1 MRPASANKPSVQK
14 IQEQGIKTWCIDL
27 NESSD
32 LIFAL
37 SGVDVLISAIGPQDV
52 LQQKKLFQAAK
63 RAGVKRIVPCAF
75 ITVAPPNGAMLVRD
89 EVRTA
94 KTTRRDSGL
103 TDQSNRRKKFTT
115 TSSSL
120 AFLILL

>member
-14 IQEQGIKTWCIDL
+14 IQDQGIKTWFIDL
-27 NESSD
+27 NESND
-32 LIFAL
+32 LISAL

-63 RAGVKRIVPCAF
+63 LAGIKRVVPCAF
-75 ITVAPPNGAMLVRD
+75 ITVAPPNGAMSLRD

-94 KTTRRDSGL
+94 KTNRRDSGL
-103 TDQSNRRKKFTT
+103 TDQPNRKKKFTT
-115 TSSSL
+115 TSNSL